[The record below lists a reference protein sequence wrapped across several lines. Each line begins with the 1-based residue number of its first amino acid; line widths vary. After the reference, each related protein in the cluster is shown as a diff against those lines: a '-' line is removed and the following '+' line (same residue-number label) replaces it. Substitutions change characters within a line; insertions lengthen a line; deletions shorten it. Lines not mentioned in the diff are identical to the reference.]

1 MNWRSRRSLVIAC
14 AVFVSSAL
22 GGCRREQAGAAD
34 GGGAPNASTLLPRSA
49 PSSVSAPHEHR
60 AADVFTRPA
69 PAAGEAE
76 RRVVAS
82 GDEDPLLRPYA
93 TRLRTHFKDPKPP
106 LTVQRASL
114 LGGGSAILVRQ
125 EAEQFPLLLVEDRER
140 KLLWHREKPTVA
152 MLPPVRDPV
161 VVGRSSGGVALF
173 AYDVPARVVAG
184 RLLDPD
190 GTPFTDLS
198 VMHVDDCQWM
208 SAAQWPKRGI
218 VVVCARATDNRM
230 QIIRTDNTLALANEG
245 VVVGR
250 ASRPPAPIS
259 IGFDT
264 DDTIML
270 ASYSKGHVL
279 VFRYDATG
287 SPKWPEP
294 FDMDARAPEKSAERI
309 QITPRGGGISLKGIV
324 DIDSNGAVLR

>member
-1 MNWRSRRSLVIAC
+1 M
-14 AVFVSSAL
+14 
-22 GGCRREQAGAAD
+22 
-34 GGGAPNASTLLPRSA
+34 
-49 PSSVSAPHEHR
+49 
-60 AADVFTRPA
+60 DVFTRPA

-76 RRVVAS
+76 RRVVAR

-93 TRLRTHFKDPKPP
+93 TRLRNHFKDPKPS

-125 EAEQFPLLLVEDRER
+125 EAEQFPLLLVEDHDR
-140 KLLWHREKPTVA
+140 KLLWHREKPTIA

-190 GTPFTDLS
+190 GTPFGDLS
-198 VMHVDDCQWM
+198 VMRVDDCQWM
-208 SAAQWPKRGI
+208 SAAHWPKRGI

-230 QIIRTDNTLALANEG
+230 QIIRPDNTLALANEG
-245 VVVGR
+245 VSVGR
-250 ASRPPAPIS
+250 GSRPPAPIS

-287 SPKWPEP
+287 TAKWPQP
-294 FDMDARAPEKSAERI
+294 FDLDARASQKSVDRI
-309 QITPRGGGISLKGIV
+309 QITPRAGGISLKGIV
-324 DIDSNGAVLR
+324 DLDSNGAVLR